1 MSDDL
6 KRRSIKGFA
15 WAAGESVGVAAISL
29 ITFIVLARLLE
40 PQDFGIFALASVF
53 IFFCNLLIAHGLSDA
68 LVQRQD
74 VDDEHFDTAFWST
87 LLLSLL
93 LTGGCLLA
101 AGPAA
106 ALLKEPGLAQVLPW
120 LALSLP
126 LGAAST
132 VQMAIFRR
140 DMRFDAVTRRS
151 IAGRILGAIVAI
163 SMAYLGYGIWSLVAQ
178 QFVTQIFVGFAFL
191 TAHWRPRWR
200 FSFVKLRDM
209 WGFGFHVS
217 ITQMISGAGE
227 QALALTIG
235 AIFGATALG
244 YFTIAWRCVQLVK
257 SLVSAAVYQVGLSA
271 FSKLQHN
278 PAALVDAFLNATR
291 ISSLV
296 GFPLGIGLFMIA
308 GPLVHVAFDAKWAAS
323 IPLLA
328 MLGLN

>member
-140 DMRFDAVTRRS
+140 DMRFDATLPD
-151 IAGRILGAIVAI
+151 GRTHTVDGFMTIDDQKVQELPPETVMELHKNGLLSLFHAHWI
-163 SMAYLGYGIWSLVAQ
+163 SMGNMRKLVDWYAHRSGSVANA
-178 QFVTQIFVGFAFL
+178 VTQA
-191 TAHWRPRWR
+191 
-200 FSFVKLRDM
+200 
-209 WGFGFHVS
+209 
-217 ITQMISGAGE
+217 
-227 QALALTIG
+227 QAAE
-235 AIFGATALG
+235 
-244 YFTIAWRCVQLVK
+244 
-257 SLVSAAVYQVGLSA
+257 AA
-271 FSKLQHN
+271 
-278 PAALVDAFLNATR
+278 NA
-291 ISSLV
+291 
-296 GFPLGIGLFMIA
+296 PQA
-308 GPLVHVAFDAKWAAS
+308 
-323 IPLLA
+323 
-328 MLGLN
+328 